1 MEKRKLRG
9 VTVGVNRKV
18 SRATETR
25 PHNQPQAAFRK
36 REHCHHVARSP
47 DREIISTDPHTP
59 VHNSKFRGQ
68 VLAP

>member
-18 SRATETR
+18 SRVTETR

-47 DREIISTDPHTP
+47 DREIVRTRIP
-59 VHNSKFRGQ
+59 VHNPKFRGQ

>member
-18 SRATETR
+18 SRVAETR
-25 PHNQPQAAFRK
+25 PHNQPQAAR
-36 REHCHHVARSP
+36 RSASGNTATTWP
-47 DREIISTDPHTP
+47 DHLTVKTDPPIP
-59 VHNSKFRGQ
+59 VHNPKFHGQ